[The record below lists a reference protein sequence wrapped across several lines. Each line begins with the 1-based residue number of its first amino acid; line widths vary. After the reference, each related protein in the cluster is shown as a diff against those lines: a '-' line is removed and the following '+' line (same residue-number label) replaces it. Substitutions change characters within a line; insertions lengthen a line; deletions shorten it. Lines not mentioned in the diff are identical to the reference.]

1 MSQNNNKYWMYS
13 KYAIEF
19 ALKNKQR
26 QIHEILLEE
35 KQISYFDMLL
45 EKNNLFWRKNIKK
58 FIVNK
63 KTILKKI
70 GSKAKY
76 QGIAVLVNKL
86 PKLNFQNFLNLPIKK
101 NNNEII
107 LLIDKFDDIYNL
119 GSILRT
125 SYIFGVKYIL
135 LQTEGIT
142 IENGYLSSIA
152 SGALD
157 KVNLIQIGN
166 TVNTIKLLKKND
178 WWVIGLDSNETLN
191 TLSIKSYNP
200 KNLNHV
206 LIVGS
211 ESKGLRKSIQVSSD
225 ELLNIPMTNN
235 DIGSLNVANATSIA
249 LFHLSRIKT

>member
-1 MSQNNNKYWMYS
+1 
-13 KYAIEF
+13 
-19 ALKNKQR
+19 
-26 QIHEILLEE
+26 
-35 KQISYFDMLL
+35 MLL

-125 SYIFGVKYIL
+125 SYIFEISSIPFKLNISLQSRIL
-135 LQTEGIT
+135 LKIFTTMSSLLCPKITGIKC
-142 IENGYLSSIA
+142 LS
-152 SGALD
+152 
-157 KVNLIQIGN
+157 N
-166 TVNTIKLLKKND
+166 
-178 WWVIGLDSNETLN
+178 
-191 TLSIKSYNP
+191 
-200 KNLNHV
+200 
-206 LIVGS
+206 
-211 ESKGLRKSIQVSSD
+211 
-225 ELLNIPMTNN
+225 
-235 DIGSLNVANATSIA
+235 
-249 LFHLSRIKT
+249 